1 MNGATADRNTR
12 FSDQDYR
19 DILAFRNQLRRFLA
33 WSEMQCRA
41 AGLTPSQHQLLLA
54 VRGHP
59 SAEAPTIGQIAE
71 HLQLRHHS
79 AVGLIDRAEAAG
91 LIRRVHDRNDRRIV
105 RIALEPM
112 GEEALEELTALHIT
126 ELAVLADASAAFRR
140 ARPADGVTE
149 D

>member
-1 MNGATADRNTR
+1 VNGATADRNTR

-19 DILAFRNQLRRFLA
+19 DIIAFRNQLRRFLA